1 MKYCNTGLLLT
12 EFAFVFQTIAT
23 QYDNDNMPNVPANTF

>member
-1 MKYCNTGLLLT
+1 MPDSDSET